1 MALFAPSAPMD
12 DLATPV
18 SPGRLLGR
26 QLAWCYCL
34 THQLPKHPRPRP
46 RGGLVD
52 LKPTGPLGRHV
63 PHAFVATVLRS
74 LRPQSYGAVIL
85 GATGVLCV
93 IWQIVTSGSSPVF

>member
-1 MALFAPSAPMD
+1 
-12 DLATPV
+12 
-18 SPGRLLGR
+18 
-26 QLAWCYCL
+26 
-34 THQLPKHPRPRP
+34 
-46 RGGLVD
+46 VD

-74 LRPQSYGAVIL
+74 LRPQSNGAVIL

>member
-1 MALFAPSAPMD
+1 M
-12 DLATPV
+12 
-18 SPGRLLGR
+18 
-26 QLAWCYCL
+26 
-34 THQLPKHPRPRP
+34 
-46 RGGLVD
+46 D

>member
-1 MALFAPSAPMD
+1 MARGGCCHAVAEAS
-12 DLATPV
+12 PV
-18 SPGRLLGR
+18 SPT
-26 QLAWCYCL
+26 A
-34 THQLPKHPRPRP
+34 
-46 RGGLVD
+46 GGSVD

-74 LRPQSYGAVIL
+74 LRPQSNGAVIL